1 VDADVVEALTYYGHR
16 EKLRIVGKEDALEEL
31 NLAALKIAREVVDA
45 TGSLFAGNI
54 CNCTSFLIFHSLFIN
69 NNFIDCVSLSTNVA
83 NLWEGAN
90 QSAEVT
96 QKVRFRTLNYTHT
109 LTH

>member
-1 VDADVVEALTYYGHR
+1 MDADVVEALTYYGHR

-54 CNCTSFLIFHSLFIN
+54 CNCTSFLIFHSSFIIN
-69 NNFIDCVSLSTNVA
+69 NNNFMDCVSLFHKRSQPVGGRQP
-83 NLWEGAN
+83 E
-90 QSAEVT
+90 
-96 QKVRFRTLNYTHT
+96 R
-109 LTH
+109 